1 MTVLFKQVFILSV
14 FTLGVFL
21 GYMAG
26 QSEYKHDSCYDMAGK
41 YTDYTAW
48 LSVRDGIYRCIWI
61 ENNYPWRVKLQGVID
76 VR

>member
-1 MTVLFKQVFILSV
+1 MTVLVKQVVILSV
-14 FTLGVFL
+14 FILGVLL

-26 QSEYKHDSCYDMAGK
+26 QSEYKHDSCYDATGT

-48 LSVRDGIYRCIWI
+48 LSVRNGIYRCIWI
-61 ENNYPWRVKLQGVID
+61 EDKYPHRVKLQGVID

>member
-1 MTVLFKQVFILSV
+1 MTVLAKQIVILSV
-14 FTLGVFL
+14 FIVGVFL

-26 QSEYKHDSCYDMAGK
+26 QSEYKHESCYDITGK

-48 LSVRDGIYRCIWI
+48 LSVRDGIHRCIWI
-61 ENNYPWRVKLQGVID
+61 ENNYPWRVKQQGVID

>member
-1 MTVLFKQVFILSV
+1 MTVLVKQVVILSV
-14 FTLGVFL
+14 FILGVLL

-26 QSEYKHDSCYDMAGK
+26 QSEYKHDSCYDMSGT

-48 LSVRDGIYRCIWI
+48 LSVRDGIYRCFWI
-61 ENNYPWRVKLQGVID
+61 EDEYPWRVRLQGVID

>member
-1 MTVLFKQVFILSV
+1 MIVLVKQVLILSV
-14 FTLGVFL
+14 FILGVFL

-26 QSEYKHDSCYDMAGK
+26 QSEYKHDSCYDFAGT

-48 LSVRDGIYRCIWI
+48 LSVRNGIHRCIWI
-61 ENNYPWRVKLQGVID
+61 ENNYPHRVKLQGVID